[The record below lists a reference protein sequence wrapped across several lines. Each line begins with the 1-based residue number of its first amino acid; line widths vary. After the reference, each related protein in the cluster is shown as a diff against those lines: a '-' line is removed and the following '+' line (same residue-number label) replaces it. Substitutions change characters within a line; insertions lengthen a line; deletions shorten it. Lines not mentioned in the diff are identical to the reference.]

1 MKQRDLLF
9 AGLLLFAAP
18 AFAQDGPTFDP
29 AKDAK
34 VVFTQDFEADWKTWT
49 TTAVDTIFKIEY
61 YDQKGESNGTSMK
74 PWEEGWKRGL
84 WRDSLI
90 VLYNGVVVCDE
101 DEDWFETPEKNA
113 TIIRDS
119 GAEKIDRYSAMA
131 KYGEADGGGNYYF
144 KFMTDSAP
152 TRKGSSS
159 YSNGRSARYRRNLF
173 VRGLDIE
180 DNSSY
185 RLTFYVKGKV
195 RNTKPDGI
203 DVDPALFADVMRG
216 YFHAEKPFSMG
227 YINDAANYKYTNAFE
242 YTKDYFNG
250 DWEKVTFM
258 TYYQNDTVANNYVFV
273 NGYWWADGGAWTWPS
288 KDSVGSTN
296 PKKYDLNY
304 HVQPDKFFVRIGFAS
319 DYTEFSIDNMS
330 LTKSFIGG
338 VEYYQDMLRVDFG
351 YETNLK
357 DLARDA
363 YAKTRIDA
371 VELPGKY
378 FEVWGLKIENGDSIW
393 EPTDIATAEYQGD
406 GYMYMFTDTYEDPT
420 THEIKHYTFE
430 DYDKILVS
438 FTNPAEKELQLKYTG
453 STFPKANDIEWI
465 KAGKLVPNFYNEV
478 AQLNPNVF
486 AGVYSMNNRPPV
498 MQEGITAEEGSF
510 GLDGNMREIKFKFS
524 HKMDIDNPSN
534 VETRKKCI
542 VYVGEE
548 IWDRAWTPLN
558 AQDPEGQGIL
568 TLTRP
573 AKYTTPLA
581 GDIVVEITN
590 LFMPN
595 TDRKGDDVAV
605 NYNFGTLNRDLST
618 LQFAA
623 PFWDA
628 KFYDTTANPGDY
640 KNSAAGTAIA
650 YTEYYG
656 RFVVNDGT
664 KENNASRLYRYTT
677 EGLAI
682 PRAIAVCPRNDANN
696 AAKLYLGHGT
706 GFEINLTPGNY
717 VLRYKAQPI
726 NKIFG
731 FKVYIYPWMQD
742 PRNIPA
748 ADKQFVSDHRS
759 FDKYYKEDLIK
770 SNSNNVDTI
779 LTTQFD
785 DGFSILKGGR
795 YLIEVC
801 VDPASG
807 GDGGY
812 PSMLFSNF
820 ELCSA
825 PVCFG
830 PISALNNAVADAQAR
845 VALAADAKYAG
856 AALTALEAAIAK
868 YKDGGTWQATGK
880 PSDWSA
886 ATTVVTDATAAMK
899 LRMDTVD
906 LVVKKIED
914 VAKKLK
920 AVEDDTTAVWTDM
933 PVYKTLKATKGDADA
948 YNYSTKSNADLT
960 AFIKRMDDEIKAVD
974 THMANV
980 KKFADALNRAKKA
993 IDEQEQKSF
1002 TEYGDLKDAYD
1013 NNSGLDAI
1021 KATSAALTAAL
1032 AEVTEALEAYQY
1044 TLGIFNIG
1052 TRRIKELAKMADDL
1066 GTGIKDSTVVKERFE
1081 NLKTDDDY
1089 LAAIYMAAIKAAI
1102 YADPSKAPAD
1112 LTPFIKNYYLYATA
1126 VIDNPTQTKADGSNL
1141 KDNVYGSRGFSQAHQ
1156 IEGSN
1161 IVRFEHAWNTSSVWC
1176 LFKDGSYD
1184 NLFPGWTVTHAGGSG
1199 NQYVTPDSIE
1209 KTSNFLNQIPVYDGA
1224 VSLDWGSTANL
1235 TSYVLG
1241 LPAGDYELSAEVW
1254 SKQGADQRGNRKEGQ
1269 LSVRPGGT
1277 DEKPI
1282 VKKFTTGYILEDT
1295 ILVEND
1301 TVPGQFDKVAN
1312 SKACDSTEVVKVN
1325 FTMKE
1330 EVFDAAKIMFEF
1342 TSSNGKEQVDNFK
1355 LTFKP
1360 QASYSDSVKAAAKAE
1375 IAKVITVVDFTRA
1388 QVDNVEYYT
1397 LGGLKV
1403 DGVKPGQ
1410 ILIRKT
1416 TGANGKVKVDKVLLK

>member
-1 MKQRDLLF
+1 M
-9 AGLLLFAAP
+9 LLL
-18 AFAQDGPTFDP
+18 
-29 AKDAK
+29 
-34 VVFTQDFEADWKTWT
+34 
-49 TTAVDTIFKIEY
+49 
-61 YDQKGESNGTSMK
+61 
-74 PWEEGWKRGL
+74 RHL
-84 WRDSLI
+84 
-90 VLYNGVVVCDE
+90 
-101 DEDWFETPEKNA
+101 
-113 TIIRDS
+113 
-119 GAEKIDRYSAMA
+119 
-131 KYGEADGGGNYYF
+131 
-144 KFMTDSAP
+144 
-152 TRKGSSS
+152 
-159 YSNGRSARYRRNLF
+159 
-173 VRGLDIE
+173 
-180 DNSSY
+180 
-185 RLTFYVKGKV
+185 
-195 RNTKPDGI
+195 
-203 DVDPALFADVMRG
+203 
-216 YFHAEKPFSMG
+216 H
-227 YINDAANYKYTNAFE
+227 
-242 YTKDYFNG
+242 
-250 DWEKVTFM
+250 
-258 TYYQNDTVANNYVFV
+258 
-273 NGYWWADGGAWTWPS
+273 
-288 KDSVGSTN
+288 
-296 PKKYDLNY
+296 
-304 HVQPDKFFVRIGFAS
+304 
-319 DYTEFSIDNMS
+319 
-330 LTKSFIGG
+330 
-338 VEYYQDMLRVDFG
+338 
-351 YETNLK
+351 
-357 DLARDA
+357 
-363 YAKTRIDA
+363 
-371 VELPGKY
+371 
-378 FEVWGLKIENGDSIW
+378 
-393 EPTDIATAEYQGD
+393 
-406 GYMYMFTDTYEDPT
+406 
-420 THEIKHYTFE
+420 
-430 DYDKILVS
+430 
-438 FTNPAEKELQLKYTG
+438 
-453 STFPKANDIEWI
+453 
-465 KAGKLVPNFYNEV
+465 
-478 AQLNPNVF
+478 
-486 AGVYSMNNRPPV
+486 
-498 MQEGITAEEGSF
+498 
-510 GLDGNMREIKFKFS
+510 
-524 HKMDIDNPSN
+524 
-534 VETRKKCI
+534 
-542 VYVGEE
+542 
-548 IWDRAWTPLN
+548 
-558 AQDPEGQGIL
+558 

-581 GDIVVEITN
+581 GDIVVEINN

-759 FDKYYKEDLIK
+759 FTKYYKEDLIK

-785 DGFSILKGGR
+785 DGFSVLKGGR

-820 ELCSA
+820 ELCNA

-886 ATTVVTDATAAMK
+886 VTTVVTDATAAMK

-933 PVYKTLKATKGDADA
+933 PVYKTLKATKADADA

-974 THMANV
+974 THMADV

-1066 GTGIKDSTVVKERFE
+1066 GTGIKDSAVVKERFE

-1161 IVRFEHAWNTSSVWC
+1161 IVRFEHAWNTNSVWC

-1199 NQYVTPDSIE
+1199 NQYVTPDSIG
-1209 KTSNFLNQIPVYDGA
+1209 KKSNFLDQIPVYDGA
-1224 VSLDWGSTANL
+1224 ISLDWGSTASMTN
-1235 TSYVLG
+1235 YVLG
-1241 LPAGDYELSAEVW
+1241 LPAGEYELSAEVW
-1254 SKQGADQRGNRKEGQ
+1254 SKQGAGQRGNRSSGQ

-1312 SKACDSTEVVKVN
+1312 PKDCDSTEVIKVN
-1325 FTMKE
+1325 FTMNE

-1342 TSSNGKEQVDNFK
+1342 TSSNGSEQVDNFK

-1388 QVDNVEYYT
+1388 QRENVEYYT

>member
-49 TTAVDTIFKIEY
+49 TTPVDTIFKVEY
-61 YDQKGESNGTSMK
+61 YDHEGASNGTSMK
-74 PWEEGWKRGL
+74 PWEDGWKRGL

-113 TIIRDS
+113 TIVRDG
-119 GAEKIDRYSAMA
+119 GAEKIDRYAAMS
-131 KYGEADGGGNYYF
+131 KYGEADGGGAYYF

-152 TRKGSSS
+152 TRQSGQSF
-159 YSNGRSARYRRNLF
+159 SNGRSARYRRNLF

-185 RLTFYVKGKV
+185 RLTFYVKAKV
-195 RNTKPDGI
+195 RNTKPEGI
-203 DVDPALFADVMRG
+203 DVEPALFADVMRG

-304 HVQPDKFFVRIGFAS
+304 HVQPDKFFVRIGFATN
-319 DYTEFSIDNMS
+319 YTEFSIDNMS

-351 YETNLK
+351 YQTNLK

-371 VELPGKY
+371 VEVPGKY

-438 FTNPAEKELQLKYTG
+438 FTNPTEKELQLKYTG
-453 STFPKANDIEWI
+453 SLFPKANDIEWI

-510 GLDGNMREIKFKFS
+510 GLDGTIRELKFKFS

-548 IWDRAWTPLN
+548 IWDRTWTPLN
-558 AQDPEGQGIL
+558 ASDPEGQGIL

-573 AKYTTPLA
+573 AKYTAPLA

-605 NYNFGTLNRDLST
+605 NYNFGTLSRDLST

-623 PFWDA
+623 PFWNA

-696 AAKLYLGHGT
+696 PARLYLGHGDK
-706 GFEINLTPGNY
+706 FAINLNPGNF

-731 FKVYIYPWMQD
+731 FKVYVYPYVQD

-759 FDKYYKEDLIK
+759 FTKYYKEDLIK

-785 DGFSILKGGR
+785 DGFSILKSGR

-820 ELCSA
+820 ELSNA

-856 AALTALEAAIAK
+856 AALTALNAAIAK
-868 YKDGGTWQATGK
+868 YKDGGTWTPTGK

-886 ATTVVTDATAAMK
+886 AATVVTDATAAMK

-906 LVVKKIED
+906 LVVKKIAD
-914 VAKKLK
+914 VAKKL
-920 AVEDDTTAVWTDM
+920 DDVAKDSADWKNL
-933 PVYKTLKATKGDADA
+933 PEYKTLESTKATADA
-948 YNYSTKSNADLT
+948 YNYSAKANAELT
-960 AFIKRMDDEIKAVD
+960 AFIKTMDDQIKNLDARVKDTKQFGIEIAKAKALVD
-974 THMANV
+974 
-980 KKFADALNRAKKA
+980 AK
-993 IDEQEQKSF
+993 EVGSLP
-1002 TEYGDLKDAYD
+1002 EYGTLKDVYD
-1013 NNSGLDAI
+1013 EYKDFNAI
-1021 KATSAALTAAL
+1021 TATYANLTAAIDAVFEAAHAYNL
-1032 AEVTEALEAYQY
+1032 AVG
-1044 TLGIFNIG
+1044 LGKIAK
-1052 TRRIKELAKMADDL
+1052 RRVIELDELATKV
-1066 GTGIKDSTVVKERFE
+1066 GSHIKDSAVVAERFAA
-1081 NLKTDDDY
+1081 LKGDDDY
-1089 LAAIYMAAIKAAI
+1089 LAEIYKAAIKAAI
-1102 YADPSKAPAD
+1102 YANPSAITSGEDVSA
-1112 LTPFIKNYYLYATA
+1112 FIKNYYFYATPIVA
-1126 VIDNPTQTKADGSNL
+1126 EEMDVQMPQTRANLKYSEERHGKANVGHTKHQYQSGKPIWTVLTQTPFTDL
-1141 KDNVYGSRGFSQAHQ
+1141 
-1156 IEGSN
+1156 
-1161 IVRFEHAWNTSSVWC
+1161 
-1176 LFKDGSYD
+1176 L
-1184 NLFPGWTVTHAGGSG
+1184 PGWTITAGNGSG
-1199 NQYVTPDSIE
+1199 NDMLFLGDMNANNDSLYQNAVFDARLTMDWGGEADLTQYVY
-1209 KTSNFLNQIPVYDGA
+1209 N
-1224 VSLDWGSTANL
+1224 
-1235 TSYVLG
+1235 
-1241 LPAGDYELSAEVW
+1241 LPAGEYELGLDVHMSYN
-1254 SKQGADQRGNRKEGQ
+1254 SGNDAKSPGNGKLE
-1269 LSVRPGGT
+1269 VRPGGR
-1277 DEKPI
+1277 D
-1282 VKKFTTGYILEDT
+1282 VKMASASVKTGWILPDSVMQGDT
-1295 ILVEND
+1295 L
-1301 TVPGQFDKVAN
+1301 KVAN
-1312 SKACDSTEVVKVN
+1312 TAKCDTTVFYSVKFNVADTETEATKVHAY
-1325 FTMKE
+1325 FATG
-1330 EVFDAAKIMFEF
+1330 
-1342 TSSNGKEQVDNFK
+1342 NGSGWFGDFK

-1360 QASYSDSVKAAAKAE
+1360 QASYADSIVAAANAE